1 MDDWTSSAPDQ
12 LAVNEPATNHPRT
25 MTAPLT
31 RPAPSWMTN
40 IEASLAQATLK
51 SSSHRVRDAR
61 DGPRRAGVRA
71 DRGGGCPRARRPR
84 ALGPAQGRACSLD

>member
-40 IEASLAQATLK
+40 ITPYQLSVASSETGMA
-51 SSSHRVRDAR
+51 
-61 DGPRRAGVRA
+61 
-71 DRGGGCPRARRPR
+71 
-84 ALGPAQGRACSLD
+84 